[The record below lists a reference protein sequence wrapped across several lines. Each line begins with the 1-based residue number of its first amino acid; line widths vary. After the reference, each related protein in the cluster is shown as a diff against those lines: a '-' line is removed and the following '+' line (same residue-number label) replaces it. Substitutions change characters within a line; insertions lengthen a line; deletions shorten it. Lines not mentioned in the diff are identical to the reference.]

1 MQTDVFLCVKLSV
14 RNKALGTNKIMS
26 VFLAYIKFFSYLCI
40 YERASYGHI

>member
-14 RNKALGTNKIMS
+14 HDKTPGTNKIMS
-26 VFLAYIKFFSYLCI
+26 VFLAYIKIFSYLCI